1 GNSAIDAAGQAANDV
16 AIPYLLADFLDL
28 GFLELCHGPVTGT
41 PTDVTHEIGD
51 KAATIGRVHNFRM
64 ELHAVEALFI
74 ICDNRKR
81 CAFGRCDDAEAG
93 GKFCYLVA
101 VAHPHLMLFADFP
114 QAVEQDAAFRNLDK
128 RAAKFT
134 AL

>member
-1 GNSAIDAAGQAANDV
+1 
-16 AIPYLLADFLDL
+16 
-28 GFLELCHGPVTGT
+28 
-41 PTDVTHEIGD
+41 
-51 KAATIGRVHNFRM
+51 
-64 ELHAVEALFI
+64 
-74 ICDNRKR
+74 
-81 CAFGRCDDAEAG
+81 DDAEAG

-134 AL
+134 ALAAFDLTAQLRGQHLLAIANAKHGNTGIQKRLRDARAAFFGDAGGAAGKDDSLGLQTLKRLLGIVERGDL